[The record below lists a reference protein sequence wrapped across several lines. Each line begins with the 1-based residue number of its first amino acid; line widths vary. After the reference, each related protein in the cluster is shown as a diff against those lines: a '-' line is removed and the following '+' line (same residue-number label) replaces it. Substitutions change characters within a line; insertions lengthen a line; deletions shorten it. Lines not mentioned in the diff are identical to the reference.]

1 MQEEREAERPI
12 YRNRG
17 SRRNER
23 RKNYGGQSFVWLT
36 CVLYQKGYIELFETF
51 VPIRNEGGVV

>member
-17 SRRNER
+17 SRRNEKDER
-23 RKNYGGQSFVWLT
+23 IMAAK
-36 CVLYQKGYIELFETF
+36 VLYG
-51 VPIRNEGGVV
+51 